1 LSLAVF
7 VNTSDGYKDCWAPF
21 FTLFERYA
29 KGLRNCPIYLNTE
42 RESFRWPGLHLH
54 PTAAWALGRAE
65 RPGWGERCAAGL
77 HMVAEQYVLYLQE
90 DYFMT
95 CEVREDIF
103 ERALDQIESDK
114 SVGVVYLNDRGP
126 RYRSSRCYSPG
137 FVEILP
143 PAGYLVN
150 TQAAV
155 WRKDFL
161 LSLLK
166 PWENVWM
173 FEKFATL
180 RARCAQE
187 RFLAVSPE
195 VLAESPVFD
204 YGFTGIAR
212 GRWQTECV
220 PLFEREHIKVDFSK
234 RGFYGPRGPVKVR
247 MEVLSRIFASPTGA
261 MRSFL
266 TLL

>member
-1 LSLAVF
+1 MSLAVF
-7 VNTSDGYKDCWAPF
+7 VNTSDGYKDCWVPF

-29 KGLRNCPIYLNTE
+29 KGLRSLPVYLNTE
-42 RESFRWPGLHLH
+42 RESFRWRTLDLR
-54 PTAAWALGRAE
+54 PTAVWPLGRVE
-65 RPGWGERCAAGL
+65 RPGWGERCATGL
-77 HMVAEQYVLYLQE
+77 QMVAEQYVLYLQE
-90 DYFMT
+90 DYFIT
-95 CEVREDIF
+95 CQVREDVLQ
-103 ERALDQIESDK
+103 RALDQIESDD

-126 RYRSSRCYSPG
+126 RYRSSRSYSPG
-137 FVEILP
+137 LVEILP

-150 TQAAV
+150 TQAAI

-173 FEKFATL
+173 FEKFASV
-180 RARCAQE
+180 RARHARE
-187 RFLAVSPE
+187 RFLSVAPE

-220 PLFEREHIKVDFSK
+220 PLFEREHIKVDFSN
-234 RGFYGPRGPVKVR
+234 RGFYGPRGRLKVR
-247 MEVLSRIFASPTGA
+247 MEVLSRIFQSPRGA
-261 MRSFL
+261 VRSFF